1 MEDLL
6 KRTLTGLVYISLL
19 LFSIFWSPYSYDIL
33 ILLFGISCLYELKKI
48 LNLESYWVFLFY
60 LGLGWLFIHKDPSE
74 ELIFVLACLTLA
86 VDVVLVLYLVLKQ
99 PLHFNELQKTVLSL
113 LYVGGGIIFLILIP
127 HRENGFEPWLITGV
141 LVLIW
146 ANDSFAYLV
155 GRFFGKRRWLPD
167 ISPMKTVEGYWGG
180 LAFSLIAAVLLSLY
194 IPLLTLGQWLVLAL
208 TVVFFGNA
216 GDLIESKLK
225 RSAGVKDSGDILPGH
240 GGLLDRLDSLLL
252 AAPIAFLM
260 LHLFDYVSS

>member
-19 LFSIFWSPYSYDIL
+19 LFSIFWSAYSYDIL

-60 LGLGWLFIHKDPSE
+60 LGLGWLFIHKDPSV
-74 ELIFVLACLTLA
+74 ELIFVLACLTLT
-86 VDVVLVLYLVLKQ
+86 VDFVLVLNLVLKQ

-113 LYVGGGIIFLILIP
+113 LYVGGGIIFLILVP

-167 ISPMKTVEGYWGG
+167 ISPMKTVEGYIGG
-180 LAFSLIAAVLLSLY
+180 LLFSVLAAILISRYISILS
-194 IPLLTLGQWLVLAL
+194 LGQWMIMSL
-208 TVVFFGNA
+208 TIVVFGNI
-216 GDLIESKLK
+216 GDLVESKLK

-240 GGLLDRLDSLLL
+240 GGLLDRLDSLLF
-252 AAPIAFLM
+252 AAPFAFLV
-260 LHLFDYVSS
+260 LHLFEYVS